1 MRLEAGMRS
10 VLLGLGV
17 VHLGVV
23 LVPVL
28 MLMLVVLLLRSA
40 PRLSMIVF
48 HGGLLGV
55 PLALKCS
62 QILCACLYL
71 PFLGRTHSSMGRSGA
86 PEGCGLASRPGVS
99 ALLVGIRIFSV
110 VLLAGAYLGW
120 SLWEHVL
127 FILLIAA
134 AITDESIH
142 FGCY

>member
-17 VHLGVV
+17 VHLE
-23 LVPVL
+23 
-28 MLMLVVLLLRSA
+28 VVLLRVLVLEVLRSA

-62 QILCACLYL
+62 QMLCACLYL

-86 PEGCGLASRPGVS
+86 PEGCGLASRPGVN
-99 ALLVGIRIFSV
+99 ALLVGIRVFSV
-110 VLLAGAYLGW
+110 VLLADSHLGW
-120 SLWEHVL
+120 ALWKHI
-127 FILLIAA
+127 ILLLFVAA
-134 AITDESIH
+134 AITDESVH